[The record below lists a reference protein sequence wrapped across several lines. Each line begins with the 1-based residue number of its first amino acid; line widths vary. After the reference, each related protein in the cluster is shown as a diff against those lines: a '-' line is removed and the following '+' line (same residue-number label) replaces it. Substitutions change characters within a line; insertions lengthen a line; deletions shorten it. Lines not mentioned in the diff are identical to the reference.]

1 MPFIG
6 TRYMYRRQ
14 GMCRRLMNG
23 IESVGELLLRSLPGD
38 VEESKPAEG
47 KADQNWA
54 SADVES
60 HCYQV
65 DSCLESMDVDND
77 TESNL
82 KLLSGSLEEKEEIGI
97 GKTDR

>member
-1 MPFIG
+1 MVFPG
-6 TRYMYRRQ
+6 VDM
-14 GMCRRLMNG
+14 L
-23 IESVGELLLRSLPGD
+23 EKSLAKDSGELLLRSLPGD

>member
-1 MPFIG
+1 MHLASDLLICSCYVHSHG
-6 TRYMYRRQ
+6 LTK
-14 GMCRRLMNG
+14 LT
-23 IESVGELLLRSLPGD
+23 SGELLLRSLPGD